1 MPGIIV
7 GETEEHEEHM
17 EENRQNLVGQTL
29 GTCTLERLIG
39 QGGMGSVY
47 LARQARPQRNVAVK
61 VLLPNLS
68 LDSQSNQDFLARFR
82 READVIARLE
92 HVNIM
97 PIYEYGE
104 KDGMAY
110 LVMPYLTGGSLREVL
125 SKQGRISL
133 STAATYIDQAASA
146 LDYAHAHGVIHR
158 DLKPAN
164 FLLHADGR
172 LVLADFGIA
181 RIMDEKSQGSTLT
194 GTGTLLG
201 TPEYMAPEMVRG
213 EQIDYRADIY
223 ELGVVLFQMLS
234 GRVPFTG
241 NTPFSIVYKHAQEP
255 VPLLSSTDP
264 SIPPAVDAVIQKA
277 TAKNREERYPTVK
290 AMAQDFRAAI
300 AGQPLLYADGQ
311 QNQTATVVEPAGPL
325 VLPPPPTPQYNTAQ
339 DPRGAYPATYS
350 TRSTQAASPPSPPPN
365 TYAPPAYQPQYQ
377 PPYQPPQPAR
387 RGGAQTWTIVLAV
400 VFVLIVL
407 GGILYAATH
416 PSTGGTAS
424 NPIASPTATTAP
436 GTTPQPTTPSK
447 PTVAPTQAPPP
458 TIAPTQPQQPTPP
471 PSGGIPIGTQLY
483 SAAAPGPNC
492 DNGGGQ
498 WSSYNNPQIKC
509 QSNATQLVSTAQQD
523 TLQGI
528 FLTKIPGRNYAAS
541 ADYVVQAQLQPN
553 DNSTSA
559 FGIYFRNQPN
569 NQLGAY
575 AFVIRP
581 NGSWSVNVYDNN
593 SGALTRLATGSLG
606 SPVQGSVQMAIVA
619 KGSQFS
625 FYINGQSVKTLNDQ
639 TYSSGTAGIAVG
651 TGANV
656 TVSNFAVYRVAS

>member
-1 MPGIIV
+1 
-7 GETEEHEEHM
+7 M

-68 LDSQSNQDFLARFR
+68 LDSQGNQDFLARFR

-125 SKQGRISL
+125 SKQGKLSL
-133 STAATYIDQAASA
+133 STATTYIDQAASA

-181 RIMDEKSQGSTLT
+181 RIMDEQAQGSTLT

-241 NTPFSIVYKHAQEP
+241 NTPFAIVYKHAQEP
-255 VPLLSSTDP
+255 LPLLHYSDP
-264 SIPPAVDAVIQKA
+264 SIPAAVDAVIQKA
-277 TAKNREERYPTVK
+277 TAKNRQDRYTTVK
-290 AMAQDFRAAI
+290 AMAQDLRAAI

-325 VLPPPPTPQYNTAQ
+325 VLPPPSVPQYNTAQ
-339 DPRGAYPATYS
+339 GQLSSYPSTYS
-350 TRSTQAASPPSPPPN
+350 TRGTQAAPSPAPN
-365 TYAPPAYQPQYQ
+365 TYAPPAYPPQYQ
-377 PPYQPPQPAR
+377 PPYQPPQSPR
-387 RGGAQTWTIVLAV
+387 RGAQTWTIVLAV
-400 VFVLIVL
+400 IFALIVL
-407 GGILYAATH
+407 AGVLFAATR
-416 PSTGGTAS
+416 PNTGGTAS
-424 NPIASPTATTAP
+424 SPSVTPTVATGTTPQPTATPQPKPTAAPTQAPQPTTAP
-436 GTTPQPTTPSK
+436 TPQPTTPS
-447 PTVAPTQAPPP
+447 
-458 TIAPTQPQQPTPP
+458 
-471 PSGGIPIGTQLY
+471 SGGIPVGTQLY

-498 WSSYNNPQIKC
+498 WNAYNNVQVNC
-509 QSNATQLVSTAQQD
+509 QAGAAQLASTTQKD

-528 FLTKIPGRNYAAS
+528 LLTKIPGRNYPAN
-541 ADYVVQAQLQPN
+541 YVVQAQLQPN
-553 DNSTSA
+553 QNSTGA
-559 FGIYFRNQPN
+559 FGLYFRNQPDS
-569 NQLGAY
+569 QLGVY
-575 AFVIRP
+575 AFLLRP
-581 NGSWSVNVYDNN
+581 DGTWTVNVYDNN
-593 SGALTRLATGSLG
+593 TGALTRLATGSLG
-606 SPVQGSVQMAIVA
+606 SPVQDSVQMAVVV

-639 TYSSGTAGIAVG
+639 TYSTGTAGIALG

-656 TVSNFAVYRVAS
+656 AASNFTLSKVGS

>member
-1 MPGIIV
+1 
-7 GETEEHEEHM
+7 M

-68 LDSQSNQDFLARFR
+68 MDSQGNQDFLARFR

-125 SKQGRISL
+125 SKQGKLSL

-181 RIMDEKSQGSTLT
+181 RIMDEQTQGSTLT

-241 NTPFSIVYKHAQEP
+241 GTPFAVVYKHAQEP
-255 VPLLSSTDP
+255 IPLLHYSDP
-264 SIPPAVDAVIQKA
+264 SIPAAVDAVIQKA
-277 TAKNREERYPTVK
+277 TAKNREERYTTVK
-290 AMAQDFRAAI
+290 AMAQDLRAAI
-300 AGQPLLYADGQ
+300 AGQPLLYANGQ
-311 QNQTATVVEPAGPL
+311 QNQTATVFEPAAPL

-339 DPRGAYPATYS
+339 GQLGSYPSTYS
-350 TRSTQAASPPSPPPN
+350 TRGTQAPSSPPPN
-365 TYAPPAYQPQYQ
+365 TYAAPPSYPSYPGYQPQYQ
-377 PPYQPPQPAR
+377 TPQPPQSPR

-400 VFVLIVL
+400 VFALIILAGVLF
-407 GGILYAATH
+407 AATH
-416 PSTGGTAS
+416 PNTGGTAS
-424 NPIASPTATTAP
+424 SPTATPTTAP
-436 GTTPQPTTPSK
+436 GITPQPTATLQPKPTTAPTQAPQPTAAPTPQPTTP
-447 PTVAPTQAPPP
+447 A
-458 TIAPTQPQQPTPP
+458 
-471 PSGGIPIGTQLY
+471 SGGIPAGAQLY

-498 WSSYNNPQIKC
+498 WSTYNGVQVNC
-509 QSNATQLVSTAQQD
+509 QASATQLASTTQKD

-528 FLTKIPGRNYAAS
+528 FLSKIPGRNYPAN
-541 ADYVVQAQLQPN
+541 YVVQAQLQAN
-553 DNSTSA
+553 QNSTGA
-559 FGIYFRNQPN
+559 FGLYFRNQPAS
-569 NQLGAY
+569 QLGAY
-575 AFVIRP
+575 AFVLRP
-581 NGSWSVNVYDNN
+581 DGSWSVNVYDNN
-593 SGALTRLATGSLG
+593 TGALTRLATGSLG
-606 SPVQGSVQMAIVA
+606 YPVQDSVQMAVVA
-619 KGSQFS
+619 KGSQLS

-639 TYSSGTAGIAVG
+639 TYSTGTAGIALG

-656 TVSNFAVYRVAS
+656 TASNFVISRIGS